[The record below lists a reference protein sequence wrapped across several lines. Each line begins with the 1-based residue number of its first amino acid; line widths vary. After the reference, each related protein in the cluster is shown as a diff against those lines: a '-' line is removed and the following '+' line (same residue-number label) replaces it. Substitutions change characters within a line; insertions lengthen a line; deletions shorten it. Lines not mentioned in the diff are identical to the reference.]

1 MKVKIIGQNQQNL
14 LNIGDII
21 ETGNPFMGSLKVAK
35 HITEHGISLWLLP
48 CDYEIV
54 K

>member
-1 MKVKIIGQNQQNL
+1 MKVKIIGQNQQSL
-14 LNIGDII
+14 LNVGDIV
-21 ETGNPFMGSLKVAK
+21 ETGNPFMGKVAE
-35 HITEHGISLWLLP
+35 HITKHGISLWLLP